1 MFDRSI
7 NKAFLIGRLGA
18 DPEVRYTPSGAA
30 VANFNL
36 ATNRSWKG
44 KDGNRQEET
53 TWHRIVV
60 WRGLA
65 ELAKEYLKKGNM
77 VYVEGHIQNRTW
89 EDQNGQKHY
98 VSEIVASD
106 LKLLDGNAQRS
117 SSSSSPAAPPVDIE
131 PPQDVEPN
139 QDEVPF

>member
-18 DPEVRYTPSGAA
+18 DPDVRYTPGGAA

-77 VYVEGHIQNRTW
+77 VYVEGHIQNRSW

-106 LKLLDGNAQRS
+106 IKLLDGGSQRS
-117 SSSSSPAAPPVDIE
+117 ADTGPAAPPADIE
-131 PPQDVEPN
+131 PPQDIEPN

>member
-106 LKLLDGNAQRS
+106 LKLLDSNAQRGS
-117 SSSSSPAAPPVDIE
+117 SSTPPAAPPTDIE
-131 PPQDVEPN
+131 PPQDIEPN